1 MSGTMMRADPAD
13 MVGNL
18 VAKVATWCR
27 AEPGDLYA
35 ASHRGAGADSI
46 GGPGAPGD
54 QPGGTDERGHVS
66 SEVHSRTVS
75 GEVHSR
81 TPDLGQ
87 LAVRSGGSR

>member
-1 MSGTMMRADPAD
+1 

-18 VAKVATWCR
+18 AAQVATWCR

-66 SEVHSRTVS
+66 SEVHSRT
-75 GEVHSR
+75 
-81 TPDLGQ
+81 PDLGQ
-87 LAVRSGGSR
+87 LAVRSGGPPVNPGVE